1 MMPLLFELLSEET
14 DPAVRVVLGY
24 FVFVYIY
31 PYIDGNGRMGRFLM
45 NVILAA
51 GGYPWTVIPVQ
62 RRKDYMSALEAA
74 SVNQDIKS
82 FTTFLGGLVNIGRRE
97 CGVKYRQLMSLYTT
111 CAATNKERCD
121 TVRQISS

>member
-14 DPAVRVVLGY
+14 DLAARVVLGH
-24 FVFVYIY
+24 FVFVYIH

-74 SVNQDIKS
+74 SASQDIKP
-82 FTTFLGGLVNIGRRE
+82 FAAFLGGLVKDNLEGKPGPKVPGLE
-97 CGVKYRQLMSLYTT
+97 KTLALYGKPTGIT
-111 CAATNKERCD
+111 
-121 TVRQISS
+121 